1 MAEGHPDDEQVNTWY
16 KVAHEQW
23 QLMELQCELWRMQ
36 PPTFPFPR
44 GGFTPELSLLHLH
57 QHPHDQQE
65 ELLIQLLAAWDAT
78 GTPSPDAPIAV
89 HSEEVANGL
98 EEVPAESEDF

>member
-1 MAEGHPDDEQVNTWY
+1 MPHAAPLRSLPQGVPMDAGHFARYCPQ
-16 KVAHEQW
+16 
-23 QLMELQCELWRMQ
+23 ELEVRY
-36 PPTFPFPR
+36 
-44 GGFTPELSLLHLH
+44 LSASE
-57 QHPHDQQE
+57 QE

-98 EEVPAESEDF
+98 EEVPTESEDF